1 MADGGECGVF
11 GRTLRRERRARDLTQ
26 EELAFQAGI
35 GAKHLSDL
43 ERGKK
48 EPRLTTIRRMALAL
62 DLTAADLM
70 ALWEQQLET
79 G

>member
-1 MADGGECGVF
+1 MPDGGECSVF
-11 GRTLRRERRARDLTQ
+11 GRMLRRERRARDLTQ
-26 EELAFQAGI
+26 EALAFQAGI

-48 EPRLTTIRRMALAL
+48 EPRLTTVRRIALAL
-62 DLTAADLM
+62 GLTATELT
-70 ALWEQQLET
+70 ALWERALEA